1 VSRATWQILLAVA
14 ALALLLGALG
24 PALDAEPYGT
34 PAPQQRDERGELAVF
49 ENQALAHCQQAGG
62 ENAAI
67 VRLKPGIVSCADK
80 HGRRNRSVIT
90 ILHRSEQ

>member
-14 ALALLLGALG
+14 ALALVLGALG
-24 PALDAEPYGT
+24 PALDAEHYGA
-34 PAPQQRDERGELAVF
+34 PIPQQRDERGELAVF

-67 VRLKPGIVSCADK
+67 VRLKPGVVSCADK